1 MKMGTPRKQSSP
13 FQRRPVPQQN
23 RPPSFQ
29 RPYNPRNRTSSPS
42 RSPGSALGAIAGI
55 IIIMAFFL
63 PWVRACG
70 TELTGYDIATNSNGM
85 VEEAWQYWLVPA
97 SGLILIILFAFL
109 RTRTFG
115 MKVSL
120 GVARIIIGL
129 LGFLPVLNVWRNV
142 QDSGGVMEVL
152 YGGWILVSG
161 FALIFLSFIVDL
173 FPIGDN

>member
-1 MKMGTPRKQSSP
+1 MKPGTTRKQPPS
-13 FQRRPVPQQN
+13 FQNRPVPQRN

-29 RPYNPRNRTSSPS
+29 GRHTLQNRAPSPS

-55 IIIMAFFL
+55 VIIVAFFL
-63 PWVRACG
+63 PWIRACG
-70 TELTGYDIATNSNGM
+70 TELTGYNIATNSNGM

-97 SGLILIILFAFL
+97 SGLILVILFALL

-142 QDSGGVMEVL
+142 QDSRGVMEVL

-173 FPIGDN
+173 FPIGDD

>member
-1 MKMGTPRKQSSP
+1 MKPGTSRKQ
-13 FQRRPVPQQN
+13 
-23 RPPSFQ
+23 PPSFQ
-29 RPYNPRNRTSSPS
+29 GRHTLQNRASSTSH
-42 RSPGSALGAIAGI
+42 SPGSALGAIAGI
-55 IIIMAFFL
+55 IIIVAFFL
-63 PWVRACG
+63 PWIRACG

-85 VEEAWQYWLVPA
+85 VEEAWQYWLIPA
-97 SGLILIILFAFL
+97 SGLILVILFTLL

-115 MKVSL
+115 TKVSL

-161 FALIFLSFIVDL
+161 FALVFLSFIVDL
-173 FPIGDN
+173 LPIGDD